1 MKNLLRPIFTFL
13 IIGSISANAFAQWNS
28 ITDQNLKVCGAA
40 NDQQDER
47 IAGDGHGGAIIV
59 WEDFRDDASNSGIY
73 IQRVDANG
81 YNKWTAEGK
90 VVCSSAAV
98 NHSAPAI
105 VEDGLGG
112 AIVVWQDWRN
122 GNKDLFAQ
130 RIDSS
135 GNFLWTAC
143 GVPVVVN
150 SNDQIDPR
158 IISDGANG
166 AIISWQDSSG
176 TDWDIFAQ
184 HLNSSGIA
192 TWAVN
197 GAPVCIAATD
207 QVSARISIDGANGAL
222 ITWQDKRNGVD
233 WDIYAQHLSASG
245 SALWANNGIGVC
257 TSAATQNS
265 PKIKT
270 DGSGGA
276 YMAWVDKRNG
286 TDDIYAQRLNS
297 SGAATWTSNGSPV
310 CIASG
315 NQKDFDIVVNFVDG
329 MILSWADKR
338 NSLDYDIYA
347 QKINPTGSAQWA
359 TDGIPVTT
367 AVFDQSN
374 LDMTDDNAGGVII
387 SWVDSSAGNLDI
399 FTQRVNSSGAA
410 CWGMNGQVLANAA
423 NNQTRVKTAG
433 DGSGGVLM
441 AFQDKRTG
449 SFDLYAMHV
458 TSAGIRSSINE
469 DATRNIALKAFPQ
482 PASTI
487 VQVQLPSE
495 FDLQRPSVVLFN
507 ELGERVSAQFVISLE
522 NHTLIIG
529 NPNEKSGLYLVM
541 LNDGINCATQRILFV
556 K

>member
-1 MKNLLRPIFTFL
+1 MNHLIRPTLYILVLFF
-13 IIGSISANAFAQWNS
+13 ISGSAFAQWNAF
-28 ITDQNLKVCGAA
+28 TDQNLKVSGAA

-59 WEDFRDDASNSGIY
+59 WEDFRDDALNSGIY

-90 VVCSSAAV
+90 VVCNTAAV

-122 GNKDLFAQ
+122 GNKDIFAQ

-176 TDWDIFAQ
+176 TDWDVFAQ
-184 HLNSSGIA
+184 HMNSSGIA
-192 TWAVN
+192 TWSVN
-197 GAPVCIAATD
+197 GVPVCNAATD
-207 QVSARISIDGANGAL
+207 QASPRISIDGANGAL

-233 WDIYAQHLSASG
+233 WDIYAQHLSSG
-245 SALWANNGIGVC
+245 GSVLWTNNGIGVC

-297 SGAATWTSNGSPV
+297 SGASTWTSNGSPV

-359 TDGIPVTT
+359 SDGIPIST
-367 AVFDQSN
+367 AGFDQNN

-399 FTQRVNSSGAA
+399 YTQRVNSSGVA
-410 CWGMNGQVLANAA
+410 CWGMNGQVVANAV
-423 NNQTRVKTAG
+423 NNQTRVKTSG
-433 DGSGGVLM
+433 DGIGGVLM

-449 SFDLYAMHV
+449 SFDIYATHV
-458 TSAGIRSSINE
+458 TSAGIRSFIQE
-469 DATRNIALKAFPQ
+469 AATGHITLNAYPQ
-482 PASTI
+482 PASAL
-487 VQVQLPSE
+487 VKVQLPSE
-495 FDLQRPSVVLFN
+495 LNTHSSTVVLFN
-507 ELGERVSAQFVISLE
+507 ELGEQVNAQFDVTLE
-522 NHTLIIG
+522 NHTLIIR
-529 NPNEKSGLYLVM
+529 NPNEKSGLYLLM
-541 LNDGINCATQRILFV
+541 LNDGVNCATQRMLFI